1 MRIRRSRFK
10 RLVILASLL
19 LTASAPMTVSGCID
33 GNSSG
38 PSCRENGESCLGDS
52 LRLLQVRQPDGSRG
66 GLHANVRLTQ
76 PHPAPGRVLLC
87 Q

>member
-52 LRLLQVRQPDGSRG
+52 ECCSGFCKSDNLMGPG
-66 GLHANVRLTQ
+66 GDCTRTF
-76 PHPAPGRVLLC
+76 G
-87 Q
+87 